1 MIFTFL
7 IIFVLSICYLTFF
20 YNEHAECEAER
31 QALIAS
37 IEKLRTKPRGTFTK
51 DNNPQNPPKKRG
63 RLKKNLA
70 ARGIMQIKIL
80 GEYRRCKSPSFYE

>member
-1 MIFTFL
+1 MFITL
-7 IIFVLSICYLTFF
+7 LSIFVLSICYLT
-20 YNEHAECEAER
+20 YKVLNDQRNEDEAER

-63 RLKKNLA
+63 RPKK
-70 ARGIMQIKIL
+70 
-80 GEYRRCKSPSFYE
+80 S

>member
-1 MIFTFL
+1 MFITIL

-37 IEKLRTKPRGTFTK
+37 IQLLRKISQR
-51 DNNPQNPPKKRG
+51 KKRRKTQKR
-63 RLKKNLA
+63 RLKSTN
-70 ARGIMQIKIL
+70 
-80 GEYRRCKSPSFYE
+80 

>member
-1 MIFTFL
+1 MFITIF
-7 IIFVLSICYLTFF
+7 IIFIFLLSLFYLTEL
-20 YNEHAECEAER
+20 YNEHVEDEAER

-63 RLKKNLA
+63 RPKK
-70 ARGIMQIKIL
+70 
-80 GEYRRCKSPSFYE
+80 S

>member
-1 MIFTFL
+1 MFIIFL

-37 IEKLRTKPRGTFTK
+37 IEKLRIKPLGTFTK
-51 DNNPQNPPKKRG
+51 DTNPKNSPKMYGRPKK
-63 RLKKNLA
+63 
-70 ARGIMQIKIL
+70 
-80 GEYRRCKSPSFYE
+80 S

>member
-1 MIFTFL
+1 MFITFL

-37 IEKLRTKPRGTFTK
+37 IEILRTKPRSTFTK

-63 RLKKNLA
+63 RPKKISLFDSVD
-70 ARGIMQIKIL
+70 
-80 GEYRRCKSPSFYE
+80 SPVSQDSIR